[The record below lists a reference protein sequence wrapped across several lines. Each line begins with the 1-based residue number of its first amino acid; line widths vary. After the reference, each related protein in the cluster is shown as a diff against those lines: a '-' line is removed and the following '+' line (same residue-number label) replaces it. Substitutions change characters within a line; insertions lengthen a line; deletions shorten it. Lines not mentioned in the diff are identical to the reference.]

1 MSIQLTKKRVQFS
14 DLGFSDYESAWR
26 LQLELQ
32 QQIIGRKTAGFT
44 EVEHSGD
51 GYMLFVEHPH
61 VYTLGKNGSERH
73 LLLNGDGLQ
82 RNQARFVQTDRG
94 GDITY
99 HGPGQLVGYPIL
111 DLDVFGTDIGNYLN
125 RLEEVIIRV
134 LSDYGIDS
142 GRSEGFTGVWVNGA
156 KICAMGVKC
165 SRWVTMH
172 GFALNV
178 NTNLNYFDH
187 IVPCGLT
194 NRNVTSIEKLLGK
207 TVEPLDVKEKVKEH
221 FASVFDC
228 EIHETPEIATKKV
241 HQNL

>member
-1 MSIQLTKKRVQFS
+1 MPSQLTKKRVQFA
-14 DLGFSDYESAWR
+14 DLGLSGYESAW
-26 LQLELQ
+26 QFQQELQ
-32 QQIIGRKTAGFT
+32 KQIISRKSAG
-44 EVEHSGD
+44 HSGD
-51 GYMLFVEHPH
+51 GFLLFTEHPH

-73 LLLNGDGLQ
+73 LLLNADGLK
-82 RNQARFVQTDRG
+82 RNKATFVQTDRG

-111 DLDVFGTDIGNYLN
+111 DLDEFGTDIGNYLN
-125 RLEEVIIRV
+125 KLEEVIIRV

-142 GRSEGFTGVWVNGA
+142 GRSEGFPGVWVDGA

-207 TVEPLDVKEKVKEH
+207 AVEPLEVKGKVRDH
-221 FASVFDC
+221 FASVFGC
-228 EIHETPEIATKKV
+228 ELHIMPEIPKIKV
-241 HQNL
+241 TQNL